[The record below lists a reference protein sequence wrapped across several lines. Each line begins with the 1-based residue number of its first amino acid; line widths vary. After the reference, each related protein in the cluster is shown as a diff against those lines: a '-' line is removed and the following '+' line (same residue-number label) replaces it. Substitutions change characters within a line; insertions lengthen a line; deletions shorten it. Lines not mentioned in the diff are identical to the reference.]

1 MRKLKSLY
9 FYWEGTVMKQ
19 PTVTSFF
26 LGANSKD
33 GFYSLYDYFAAAP
46 DDTLHI
52 IKSGPGTGKSTFM
65 KRIGKAAEERGY
77 DVEYILCSG
86 DPDSLDGV
94 YIPALHT
101 GFVDGTSPHVLEPEF
116 FGVSGDYIN
125 LGRFCDIAR
134 LAPHR
139 QEIRRATLG
148 YQQCYR
154 KAYTYLSAAGTL
166 QNSTAAFHPD
176 SQTEQKIRKRAQA
189 KIARELNGST
199 YTPSKPTKRFL
210 RAISCKGN
218 YILGRTLETLC
229 SHLCVLE
236 SHYGLESLFFEEV
249 IQTLLQQQVS
259 CIICPNPLCPERV
272 EAVLLPEHGLCFI
285 TAGTAPEF
293 SGKVRVIHLD
303 AYLEDAPKNEFK
315 QREKLIQQLIDSAYV
330 HLIQAK
336 VLHDELETYYR
347 PALDVDALNAYTED
361 VIQRLFA

>member
-1 MRKLKSLY
+1 MRQLKSLY

-26 LGANSKD
+26 LGANSKN
-33 GFYSLYDYFAAAP
+33 GFYSLYDYFASAP
-46 DDTLHI
+46 DDSLHI

-116 FGVSGDYIN
+116 FGVSGDYVN
-125 LGRFCDIAR
+125 LGRFCNTE
-134 LAPHR
+134 LLKPHHS
-139 QEIRRATLG
+139 EIKAATLG
-148 YQQCYR
+148 YQQCYQ
-154 KAYTYLSAAGTL
+154 KAYTYLNAAGTL
-166 QNSTAAFHPD
+166 QSSPEKYKPD
-176 SQTEQKIRKRAQA
+176 EETELKIRKRAQA
-189 KIARELNGST
+189 KITRELSGST
-199 YTPSKPTKRFL
+199 HTPSSPTKRFL

-218 YILGRTLETLC
+218 YFLDETIETLC

-236 SHYGLESLFFEEV
+236 SHFGLEALFFDEILTV
-249 IQTLLQQQVS
+249 IAQQQVP
-259 CIICPNPLCPERV
+259 CIICPNPLCPDLI
-272 EAVLLPEHGLCFI
+272 EAVLLPEQGLCFI
-285 TAGTAPEF
+285 ASNTVPEF
-293 SGKVRVIHLD
+293 AGKVRIIHLD
-303 AYLEDAPKNEFK
+303 AYLDDIRKNEYK
-315 QREKLIQQLIDSAYV
+315 QREKLIQQLIDSAYI

-347 PALDVDALNAYTED
+347 PALDVDALNAYTEA
-361 VIQRLFA
+361 VIVQLFS